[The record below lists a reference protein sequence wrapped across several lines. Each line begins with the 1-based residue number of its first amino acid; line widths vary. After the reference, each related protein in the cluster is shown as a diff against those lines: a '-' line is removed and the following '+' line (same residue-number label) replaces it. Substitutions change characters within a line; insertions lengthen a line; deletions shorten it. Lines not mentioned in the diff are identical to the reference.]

1 MSPYADP
8 RPAARYQ
15 AVTPTS
21 FRQALGAREAGV
33 GEVRVVPTGSRVLRQ
48 VRTQVLRLAVAD

>member
-1 MSPYADP
+1 MSPYLDP

-21 FRQALGAREAGV
+21 FRQAMGARGAGA
-33 GEVRVVPTGSRVLRQ
+33 GEVRVAPSGSRVLRH
-48 VRTQVLRLAVAD
+48 VRTQVLRLAIAG